1 MLIENEAKETLK
13 NFMIK
18 SNKGKAGQE
27 DRVLSLQKLYRMNA
41 EGDGFLAKVKF
52 EESQTYTELPH
63 KRKQVWND
71 TNMNRLEGKIDM
83 KMKDIGWDLVTN
95 GD

>member
-1 MLIENEAKETLK
+1 MQSK
-13 NFMIK
+13 FRVSVCIK
-18 SNKGKAGQE
+18 RISFVKIVVVSRSIKPE
-27 DRVLSLQKLYRMNA
+27 VSLAAHRPVAESFNQKP
-41 EGDGFLAKVKF
+41 
-52 EESQTYTELPH
+52 QTYTELPY

-71 TNMNRLEGKIDM
+71 TSMNRLEGKIDM